1 MSKMA
6 ALLVQIFSPQPLQ
19 VDSPVWSVCDLAPSQ
34 GKAQEGLMYS
44 RNL

>member
-6 ALLVQIFSPQPLQ
+6 ALLVQIFLQ
-19 VDSPVWSVCDLAPSQ
+19 VDYPVWSVCDLAPSQ

-44 RNL
+44 KNL